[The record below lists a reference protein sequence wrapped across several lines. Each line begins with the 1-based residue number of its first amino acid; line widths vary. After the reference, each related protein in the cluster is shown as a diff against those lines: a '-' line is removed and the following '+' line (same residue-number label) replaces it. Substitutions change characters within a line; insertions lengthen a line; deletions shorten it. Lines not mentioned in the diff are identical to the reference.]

1 MYPRLLAGLR
11 AIIRGWSAR
20 RQRRRSLA
28 ELTELD
34 DHLLK
39 DIGLS
44 RHEAMGE
51 RAKWFWQR

>member
-1 MYPRLLAGLR
+1 MYPRLSAGLR
-11 AIIRGWSAR
+11 AIIRCWSAR
-20 RQRRRSLA
+20 RRRRRSLA

-44 RHEAMGE
+44 RHEAVRE
-51 RAKWFWQR
+51 RAKWCWQR